1 MLEGLAWVIMGR
13 LLLILS
19 KWAKIA
25 MDESTPENNFPVYA
39 YLRAWN
45 NQIYWTGK
53 VLSINVILFGL
64 IRFFARLA

>member
-1 MLEGLAWVIMGR
+1 MLEGLAWIIMGM

-25 MDESTPENNFPVYA
+25 LDDSTPENNFLMFA

-45 NQIYWTGK
+45 N
-53 VLSINVILFGL
+53 
-64 IRFFARLA
+64 